1 MDPVLF
7 QVGSVTAAMRGK
19 KILERSGIKAYIS
32 RAVRDDGKNGCRYS
46 LMVYGDAARAQQLL
60 QAAGIRIRDVRKGDA
75 PR

>member
-1 MDPVLF
+1 MDPVLV
-7 QVGSVTAAMRGK
+7 QVGSVTAAMC
-19 KILERSGIKAYIS
+19 GIKASIS
-32 RAVRDDGKNGCRYS
+32 RAVRDDGKNGCGYS

>member
-32 RAVRDDGKNGCRYS
+32 RAGKNGCGYS